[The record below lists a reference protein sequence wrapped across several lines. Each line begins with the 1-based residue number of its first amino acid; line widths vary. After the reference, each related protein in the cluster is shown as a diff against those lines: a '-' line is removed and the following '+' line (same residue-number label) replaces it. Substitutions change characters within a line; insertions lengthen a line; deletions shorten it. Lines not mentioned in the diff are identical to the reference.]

1 MRVLLGDWK
10 GSGPTKVGSGSV
22 HLLRLQGAQE
32 LSQKG
37 HAYQSTEQQQSLPT
51 RSVACS
57 ATFVFRAW
65 VGTRIQALLG
75 LISLSFLSVYSFL
88 FPFHLCLSLW
98 ERSVGLWVVCQEPGH
113 QPPLQVNWR
122 RKDWDFWPG
131 LSAETNPT
139 QEACLY
145 WFTPLHVLNI

>member
-88 FPFHLCLSLW
+88 FPFHLCLSL
-98 ERSVGLWVVCQEPGH
+98 
-113 QPPLQVNWR
+113 
-122 RKDWDFWPG
+122 
-131 LSAETNPT
+131 
-139 QEACLY
+139 
-145 WFTPLHVLNI
+145 